1 MCVCIDINAPPAALR
16 ARAVPMC
23 VIMLLRRAHARTW
36 PIRLLYFSISSS
48 RPSSHSTS
56 PASGATL
63 PRLMGFSRR
72 SAARDKRW
80 FYGFSPAQILYAHTR
95 AHTLPSYTFFFLSLR
110 LPSFLSLEGVARELR
125 ILYTL
130 VACFCALGCCRGICG
145 RDKALSSRERLIC
158 RPFTFDVY
166 AEFWSEWPGICIY
179 IRVWGYSGF

>member
-1 MCVCIDINAPPAALR
+1 MYRYISAPPAALR
-16 ARAVPMC
+16 ALAVPMC

-72 SAARDKRW
+72 SAIRDKRR

-95 AHTLPSYTFFFLSLR
+95 AHTLPSYTFF
-110 LPSFLSLEGVARELR
+110 SFFAVAFFFVARGGCARITYFIHSRGLLLCARLLPRNLR
-125 ILYTL
+125 
-130 VACFCALGCCRGICG
+130 AR
-145 RDKALSSRERLIC
+145 
-158 RPFTFDVY
+158 
-166 AEFWSEWPGICIY
+166 
-179 IRVWGYSGF
+179 